1 MASTKIRGITIELGA
16 DTSGLQKALKG
27 VNSEIKSTQKQLKD
41 VERLLKLDPSN
52 TELLEQKQRLLGN
65 QVEQTSKKLN
75 ALKEAQ
81 KQVGEEL
88 KKTGEGQEQY
98 DALTRE
104 IAETERELKEAQS
117 AAKSFNATA
126 EKISA
131 TANKISGKFGTL
143 ASKTRALSAAAG
155 SALLALGGM
164 AVKAAENADEL
175 ATLSKQ
181 VGISTDSLQKMKY
194 AAEMIDVDT
203 DTIIGGM
210 KKLKKAVASGSDAFD
225 TLGVKTKDLNGEYR
239 DIEDIFYAVIKRLGE
254 IPNETERDI
263 IAMQLFGKS
272 ADELAGLIDDG
283 GAALR
288 ALGEEAENLG
298 VIIPQEDIDKAAELD
313 DAIQQLKAQAT
324 GAFAQL
330 GTEIAEQLLPYVP
343 QITEKLSE
351 LIEKFGELDP
361 DKLGLAV
368 KIAGIIALISPLSS
382 TLSACAT
389 GAGALAKAFGALGS
403 VAGISGGYIALIIA
417 YLAALAAAI
426 ATATKYPIEWAN
438 TWGQMWKKIEQFF
451 VEGEAWV
458 TEHLSGT
465 GEAIRATLVSIRTWL
480 QASIYAMEGLIKAV
494 SSAIRGDVEGMFDGM
509 KQAGL
514 GFVDAMVSYFAIFV
528 NSIIGGLNLII
539 AKIDE
544 LTSIDL
550 GRIPLFEGFNLA
562 GKFKSKSTFAGG
574 MAKGGTIGNGSSAI
588 VGEAGAEIL
597 TVANG
602 SATVTPLTGAGGD
615 TNVIGLLETYLP
627 YLAAGNTIVMDSGAL
642 VGSIAPD
649 MNAALG
655 SIAIRGGHR

>member
-27 VNSEIKSTQKQLKD
+27 VNTEIKSTQKQLKD
-41 VERLLKLDPSN
+41 VERLLKLDPTN

-65 QVEQTSKKLN
+65 QVEQTSKKLD

-88 KKTGEGQEQY
+88 AKTGKGQEQY

-104 IAETERELKEAQS
+104 IAATEKELKDAQI

-131 TANKISGKFGTL
+131 TANKISGKFSTL

-155 SALLALGGM
+155 GVVVALGGL
-164 AVKAAENADEL
+164 ALKAAQNADEL
-175 ATLSKQ
+175 NTLSKQ
-181 VGISTDSLQKMKY
+181 TGISTAELQKMQY
-194 AAEMIDVDT
+194 AADRIDVDT
-203 DTIIGGM
+203 DTIVGGM
-210 KKLKKAVASGSDAFD
+210 KKLKKQLESTNAPFEE
-225 TLGVKTKDLNGEYR
+225 LGIKTKNAKGEFR
-239 DIEDIFYAVIKRLGE
+239 DITDIFYDSVKALSQ
-254 IPNETERDI
+254 IPNETERDVV
-263 IAMQLFGKS
+263 AMQLFGKS
-272 ADELAGLIDDG
+272 ADELAGIIDDG

-298 VIIPQEDIDKAAELD
+298 VIIPQEDIDKANELND
-313 DAIQQLKAQAT
+313 SIDQLKAQAT

-361 DKLGLAV
+361 EKLGLAV
-368 KIAGIIALISPLSS
+368 KIAGIIALLSPLSS

-389 GAGALAKAFGALGS
+389 GAGALAKAFGAMGAALGVS
-403 VAGISGGYIALIIA
+403 AGVIAAVIA
-417 YLAALAAAI
+417 YVAAFAAAI
-426 ATATKYPIEWAN
+426 AMATQKPLEFAN
-438 TWGQMWKKIEQFF
+438 AWGQTWEKIKQFF
-451 VEGEAWV
+451 INGESWV
-458 TEHLSGT
+458 TEHLGGL
-465 GEAIRATLVSIRTWL
+465 GEAIKATLVSTRTFIHSFL
-480 QASIYAMEGLIKAV
+480 NFAEGLVRAV
-494 SSAIRGDVEGMFDGM
+494 SGAIRGDTEEMFNGM

-514 GFVDAMVSYFAIFV
+514 AFVDGMVAYFAMFV

-550 GRIPLFEGFNLA
+550 GRIPLWNGTNLA
-562 GKFKSKSTFAGG
+562 DKFKSKSTFKGG
-574 MAKGGTIGNGSSAI
+574 MATGGTIGSGSSAI

-655 SIAIRGGHR
+655 TIAIRGGHR